1 MELLRI
7 IAMLFILMLHV
18 NFMSLGTPNSVDF
31 NINPLTSFLRLEF
44 EALAIVGVNVFVL
57 ISGWF
62 GIRLRAKSVCKFV
75 FQVLFWGVL
84 VYAIAVLSGLNIHNS
99 QTALKILSMQSHW
112 FVLQYLFLMLLSPI
126 LNAYIEKSGRQQL
139 RKFLI
144 YFFLLQTIFDWAHP
158 FWEIYKSG
166 YSVVSFIGLYLLGRY
181 LNTYKPSVTSWKFS
195 RLTLMYLAMSTIPA
209 LLVGLIIWQN
219 PTESLTARACPWL
232 MSYCSPF
239 VIMASVCLVLAFSK
253 IKLQKR
259 WINWVAASAFSVY
272 LIHMHP
278 SIFIYYKNFSR
289 FIYEQYSVIGYLSII
304 ALFMISVF
312 IACILLDQLR
322 LTAWIL
328 LSKLYS
334 ANNTRERQSS
344 IKS

>member
-1 MELLRI
+1 MSTNTRNSNMELLRI
-7 IAMLFILMLHV
+7 IVMLLILMLHI
-18 NFMSLGTPNSVDF
+18 NFVPLGAPNSIDF

-57 ISGWF
+57 ISGWY
-62 GIRLRAKSVCKFV
+62 GIRLRTQSVCKFV
-75 FQVLFWGVL
+75 FQVLFWGTL
-84 VYAIAVLSGLNIHNS
+84 IYAIAVLSGLTIHNS
-99 QTALKILSMQSHW
+99 QTILKILSLQSHW

-144 YFFLLQTIFDWAHP
+144 YFFLLQTIFDWVHP
-158 FWEIYKSG
+158 FWKIYQSG
-166 YSVVSFIGLYLLGRY
+166 YSVTSFIGLYLLGRY
-181 LNTYKPSVTSWKFS
+181 FNTYKPAITSWKFS
-195 RLTLMYLAMSTIPA
+195 RLALMYLAISTIPA

-219 PTESLTARACPWL
+219 PAESVTARAYPWFL
-232 MSYCSPF
+232 SYCSPF
-239 VIMASVCLVLAFSK
+239 TIMASVCLVLAFSK
-253 IKLQKR
+253 IRLQKR

-289 FIYEQYSVIGYLSII
+289 FIYEHYTAISYLAI
-304 ALFMISVF
+304 
-312 IACILLDQLR
+312 ILLFIFAVFLVCI
-322 LTAWIL
+322 IL
-328 LSKLYS
+328 DKVRIIVWKKISD
-334 ANNTRERQSS
+334 EV